1 MEYATDM
8 CRALLFTQVLP
19 ADSVNSSK
27 NSSQVNQLRGK
38 TVSLA
43 SLWITTSQM
52 LLEFS
57 AWHQLGLKNPIVL
70 TLIFNLW
77 LREQLSSLICNHPL
91 AFLSITHP
99 SFIYSISNMWR
110 KWLAKL
116 ILARVKRLENTE
128 VQG

>member
-8 CRALLFTQVLP
+8 CGALLFTQVLP

-43 SLWITTSQM
+43 SLWIATSQM

-57 AWHQLGLKNPIVL
+57 A
-70 TLIFNLW
+70 
-77 LREQLSSLICNHPL
+77 
-91 AFLSITHP
+91 
-99 SFIYSISNMWR
+99 
-110 KWLAKL
+110 
-116 ILARVKRLENTE
+116 
-128 VQG
+128 